1 MHRCLGT
8 QVLLLAKFPFLC
20 AGGSKVSNGDG
31 EQHILPQHRHQ
42 VKEKTIFNQV
52 ISCFTLLADTS
63 FCFSVDVAFITMC
76 AFAIDELFSDQR

>member
-8 QVLLLAKFPFLC
+8 QVLLLAKLPFLC

-42 VKEKTIFNQV
+42 VKDKTSYNQ
-52 ISCFTLLADTS
+52 IILCFKLLTS
-63 FCFSVDVAFITMC
+63 FGFSVDVAFITMC